1 MHIAC
6 KAGHL
11 EIVEF
16 FTRNPD
22 CNFEVLNRASDRAI
36 HEASRS
42 NNFEIVS
49 HLIGKGCAI
58 NMEGENLNLVE
69 ALTNNPSGV
78 EICDHFNERAIHKAA
93 KFGHVDIV
101 RLLVKKEVQFQMY

>member
-58 NMEGENLNLVE
+58 NMEGENGCTPLHYACERGNLNLVE
-69 ALTNNPSGV
+69 ALTNNPSAW
-78 EICDHFNERAIHKAA
+78 C
-93 KFGHVDIV
+93 
-101 RLLVKKEVQFQMY
+101 